1 METLT
6 LDDTLE
12 LCQIV
17 ESENIRELLEE
28 FIVLRGFNQNPVD
41 STHCKHGTYIG
52 TWDGPDY
59 LCQYCESGE

>member
-17 ESENIRELLEE
+17 ERENIRELLEE
-28 FIVLRGFNQNPVD
+28 FIVLRGFNQNPVAN
-41 STHCKHGTYIG
+41 TEMEC
-52 TWDGPDY
+52 
-59 LCQYCESGE
+59 